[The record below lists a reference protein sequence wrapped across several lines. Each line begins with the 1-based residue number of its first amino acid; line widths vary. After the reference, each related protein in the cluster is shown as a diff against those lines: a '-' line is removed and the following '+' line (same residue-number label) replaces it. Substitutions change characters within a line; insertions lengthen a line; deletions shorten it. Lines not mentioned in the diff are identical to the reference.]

1 MSKKLTHEQ
10 IVRQAKAL
18 GVPVAG
24 LYAVIEV
31 EAKGEGFLS
40 TGHPVILFERHWMW
54 RLLREQG
61 QPTIAARMRASDPD
75 ICNPTPGGYGSV
87 ASQPGRLSRAA
98 AFHRDVALQSASW
111 GLGQVMGG
119 NWKSLGYDKLQEFI
133 NAMFRSEEAQLEAMC
148 RFIRINNLVGAITGK
163 NWARFARVYN
173 GPNYAINSYDKKLA
187 AAYQKHFVKYGSA

>member
-10 IVRQAKAL
+10 IVRQAKTL

-61 QPTIAARMRASDPD
+61 QVTIAARMHATDPD
-75 ICNPTPGGYGSV
+75 ICNPSPGGYGSV
-87 ASQPGRLSRAA
+87 NSQPGRLARAA
-98 AFHRDVALQSASW
+98 VFHRDVALQSASW

-119 NWKSLGYDKLQEFI
+119 NWKSLGYAKLQDFI
-133 NAMFRSEEAQLEAMC
+133 NSMFRSEEAQLEAMC
-148 RFIRINNLVGAITGK
+148 RFIRVNNLVGAINGK

-173 GPNYAINSYDKKLA
+173 GPNYAINSYDKKLS
-187 AAYQKHFVKYGSA
+187 AAYQKHLAKHGAD